1 MIIGTVLA
9 KELMLLIKLK
19 LKQQTYMK
27 NKLLSLASLLAVF
40 NANAIEIGPTGSGI
54 ELSGFIDVFYQSQ
67 DNEDA
72 AANAAGVDPRDDY
85 LDVGQVELNFDYT
98 TGPVSAS
105 VDLDFGAEGVS
116 EFNLEEA
123 VITYDFGNG
132 FSVSGGKM
140 LSYLGFEAF
149 DPTNMYQFSYAYD
162 ALDGFSGGQD
172 VYDAYDDGMSIDYVT
187 DAFSIGLWSSIE
199 EDGGFEYALAYTGIE
214 NLTAKAIMADW
225 DTYEIYTYWASYQMG
240 KLLVAAEVAEK
251 DNLVG
256 DDIDA
261 FLIMG
266 NYAFTDSAALTL
278 RYSEEEIGTDT
289 YEKLT
294 ISPSYV
300 FNESFSGLVEYST
313 YDETAGATEINDLFA
328 VELIYTF

>member
-1 MIIGTVLA
+1 
-9 KELMLLIKLK
+9 
-19 LKQQTYMK
+19 
-27 NKLLSLASLLAVF
+27 
-40 NANAIEIGPTGSGI
+40 
-54 ELSGFIDVFYQSQ
+54 
-67 DNEDA
+67 
-72 AANAAGVDPRDDY
+72 

-98 TGPVSAS
+98 TGSVSAS
-105 VDLDFGAEGVS
+105 VDIDFGLES
-116 EFNLEEA
+116 EVNLEEA
-123 VITYDFGNG
+123 VLTYDFGNG

-140 LSYLGFEAF
+140 LSYTGFEAY
-149 DPTNMYQFSYAYD
+149 DPINMYQFSYAYD
-162 ALDGFSGGQD
+162 AADGFSGGQD
-172 VYDAYDDGMSIDYVT
+172 VYDAYDDGMSIDYAT
-187 DAFSIGLWSSIE
+187 DAFSIGLWSSVE
-199 EDGGFEYALAYTGIE
+199 EDGGFEYAFAFTGIE

-225 DTYEIYTYWASYQMG
+225 DAYEIYTYWLSYQMG
-240 KLLVAAEVAEK
+240 KLLLGAEVAEK

-256 DDIDA
+256 NDVDA

-266 NYAFTDSAALTL
+266 NYAVTDSAAITL
-278 RYSEEEIGTDT
+278 RYSEQEIGTDT